1 MLPGLGQLLV
11 GPATIILKVI
21 VKVILKV
28 ILKVNVSSE

>member
-1 MLPGLGQLLV
+1 VLPGLGQLLV

-28 ILKVNVSSE
+28 NVSSE